1 MTAEELKNNMNYLV
15 SILEREGLRLQDKRK
30 VIAMAVQLGQ
40 NYTIE
45 NVREGMNIVFKEI
58 KGNYY

>member
-1 MTAEELKNNMNYLV
+1 MTTEELKNNMNYLV
-15 SILEREGLRLQDKRK
+15 TILEREGLTLQDKRK

-58 KGNYY
+58 KGN

>member
-1 MTAEELKNNMNYLV
+1 MTAEEFKNNMNYLV
-15 SILEREGLRLQDKRK
+15 SILECEGLRLQDKRK

-58 KGNYY
+58 KGN

>member
-15 SILEREGLRLQDKRK
+15 SILESEGLRLQDKRK

-58 KGNYY
+58 KGN

>member
-1 MTAEELKNNMNYLV
+1 MTVEELKNNMNYLV
-15 SILEREGLRLQDKRK
+15 SILESEGLRLQDKRK

-58 KGNYY
+58 KGN

>member
-15 SILEREGLRLQDKRK
+15 SILEGEGLTLQDKRK

-58 KGNYY
+58 KGN